1 MTSLGDE
8 LLVKKIIGQDG
19 RMTLQ
24 GSVSTTNNLL
34 PSYAYLGGYALFT
47 SMGDISSGTAVLK
60 YKIGDDRYS
69 QWILQN
75 TSGGP
80 QPFTL
85 QFDDADEKVEAEFT
99 VINPTG
105 QTATMTITGTNGD
118 GTPYT
123 PTLLS
128 AVQSPP
134 LSSNIEVPVPPV
146 EEEPPIKEPE
156 FPEEPIE
163 EPIKEPIKIPEE
175 PIEPPPEEEV
185 VKTMME
191 RMMVGTF
198 SGNVATFPYTIPA
211 QTTVVFYVSL
221 NTWRVKMKVSNAP

>member
-1 MTSLGDE
+1 MTSLGKE
-8 LLVKKIIGQDG
+8 VFCKTLVGQDG
-19 RMTLQ
+19 SMTLQ
-24 GSVSTTNNLL
+24 GSVYTTNNLL
-34 PSYAYLGGYALFT
+34 PSYVYLGGYGLFT

-60 YKIGDDRYS
+60 YKQGNDRFS
-69 QWILQN
+69 QFILQN

-105 QTATMTITGTNGD
+105 QTATMTITGTNSD

-134 LSSNIEVPVPPV
+134 LSSNIEAPVPPV
-146 EEEPPIKEPE
+146 EEPIEEPIKEPE
-156 FPEEPIE
+156 FPEEPI
-163 EPIKEPIKIPEE
+163 KEPIKLPEE

-191 RMMVGTF
+191 SMMVGAF

-211 QTTVVFYVSL
+211 QTTVVFYISL